1 MPISQVQVVSVP
13 VSDQDRAKAFY
24 VEILGL
30 ALLTDQQFTPEMRWV
45 MVSPPGGAALTL
57 VTWFPTMPSG
67 SLKGLVLE
75 SADLDGD
82 AAAFEAKGVVVSE
95 VQDAPWGRFV
105 TFDDPDGN
113 GIVLQES
120 ASNAPQS
127 DASGWG
133 EDA

>member
-1 MPISQVQVVSVP
+1 MSISHVQVVSVP

-24 VEILGL
+24 VDTLGL
-30 ALLTDQQFTPEMRWV
+30 RLVSDQQLSPEMRWV

-57 VTWFPTMPSG
+57 VTWFPTMPAG

-75 SADLDGD
+75 TSDLDVD
-82 AAAFEAKGVVVSE
+82 ASNLATWGVAVSDA
-95 VQDAPWGRFV
+95 QAAPWGRFV

-120 ASNAPQS
+120 APVAPIAA
-127 DASGWG
+127 AS
-133 EDA
+133 